1 MEDKLQKKIIDAIN
15 FKSRKLKISMRDGKT
30 TMLKAVTFS
39 QLSKLLGGENAI
51 KIERLREIKRQLV
64 ELVESGIVVE
74 LESEPSFYLLGE
86 EFKEQIGN
94 KTNVVGI
101 EGYA

>member
-1 MEDKLQKKIIDAIN
+1 MENKLKKNIIDVIS
-15 FKSRKLKISMRDGKT
+15 FKSRKLKISMRDGKL

-39 QLSKLLGGENAI
+39 QLSKLLGNDNAR

-86 EFKEQIGN
+86 EFKEKIGTKSN
-94 KTNVVGI
+94 IRGV
-101 EGYA
+101 EGFA